1 MGKAMKNLISLNGLR
16 GLLLTLIFAPQVLH
30 AQMGTGPQSVMG
42 LGSDIGEQV
51 LMTNEASRLS
61 ITRLESP
68 YPSYSDDAELRIPAF
83 NLDYTHAGHT
93 NSYYLSLTNK
103 NDDLHGIAGFA
114 FDRFKFASLY
124 GSSDGIIT
132 ERQELNGLAP
142 NFFHGAV
149 LYDYE
154 YTGSM
159 LGLSLAD
166 DFAIHGGLNFIS
178 GAGLEIR
185 SVYSSGFSYKNFYS
199 TFSSVNRSEQAVGY
213 SLVYGFDLNRYDFS
227 YQELTSRYGATWREA
242 TIDFKATE
250 NLSRMR
256 LSVGTGENELHQA
269 GEETRVALMFSI
281 PIGGDTKR
289 FNRSTSINELD
300 SKLVSSANSFQR
312 LRNAGMRA
320 VGSGVV
326 LSSGNADLDQT
337 PRFRSQH
344 RAAYHVLSAFNP
356 VSVAQDREYGS
367 SIYKN
372 RDRTFSPNQL
382 VFVGNYDSVVIYPYA
397 HIPVGTTPTAIWHT
411 HGAFKPQYANEQ
423 FSREDIQATIN
434 LNMDGYLGTPL
445 GRMRYFDVDAGII
458 YTFVN
463 QAGDDSILPN

>member
-1 MGKAMKNLISLNGLR
+1 MKNFISPKALS
-16 GLLLTLIFAPQVLH
+16 GLLLTLIFAPQALY
-30 AQMGTGPQSVMG
+30 AQLGTGPQSVMG
-42 LGSDIGEQV
+42 LGSDVGEQF
-51 LMTNEASRLS
+51 LMTDDASRLS

-68 YPSYSDDAELRIPAF
+68 YPSYSDDAETRIPAF
-83 NLDYTHAGHT
+83 NLDYTYAGHA

-114 FDRFKFASLY
+114 FNRFKFASLY

-132 ERQELNGLAP
+132 ERQELNGVAP

-149 LYDYE
+149 SYDYE

-159 LGLSLAD
+159 LGLSLTD

-178 GAGLEIR
+178 GSGLENR

-199 TFSSVNRSEQAVGY
+199 TFSSVNRSDQTVGY

-242 TIDFKATE
+242 TIDFKAAD

-256 LSVGTGENELHQA
+256 LSVGMGENELHQA
-269 GEETRVALMFSI
+269 GEETRVALMFTI
-281 PIGGDTKR
+281 PIGGDTNKLS
-289 FNRSTSINELD
+289 RSTSTRELD
-300 SKLVSSANSFQR
+300 SKLLSSANSFHI
-312 LRNAGMRA
+312 LRNAGMGA
-320 VGSGVV
+320 VGSGVAM
-326 LSSGNADLDQT
+326 SSGNANLDQT

-344 RAAYHVLSAFNP
+344 RAAYYVLSAFNP
-356 VSVAQDREYGS
+356 VSVAQNREYGS
-367 SIYKN
+367 SIYRN
-372 RDRTFSPNQL
+372 RDRTFSPNQ
-382 VFVGNYDSVVIYPYA
+382 FVSAGTFNSVVIYPYA
-397 HIPVGTTPTAIWHT
+397 NIPVGTTPTAIWHT
-411 HGAFKPQYANEQ
+411 HGAFKPQYANEF
-423 FSREDIQATIN
+423 FSRADLQAARS

-445 GRMRYFDVDAGII
+445 GRMRYFDVDAGAI

-463 QAGDDSILPN
+463 QNGSSSILPN